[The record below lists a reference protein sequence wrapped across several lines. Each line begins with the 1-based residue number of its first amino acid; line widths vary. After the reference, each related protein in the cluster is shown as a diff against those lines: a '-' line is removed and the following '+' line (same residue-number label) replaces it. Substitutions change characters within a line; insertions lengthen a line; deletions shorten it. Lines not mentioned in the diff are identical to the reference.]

1 MKYKT
6 IISLI
11 AIIFSLSSGFVFATP
26 LPEIYDENELISHTS
41 SNGGL
46 YVRTGLIFNAFDYD
60 ESGKLYIEFKRS
72 NNANN
77 ITDWSYFSGYS
88 EDDFSFYKT
97 TAEGVLY
104 LRKVGGGTSYDL
116 HYLACSNS
124 IWTLPYYKDVCPFT
138 ISGIGS
144 GVLRIYPYG
153 IGAYTSPN
161 GEYLTKTIIDNQFG
175 SDFLEGNYYFES
187 VIIQF
192 LTGSSNGSSR
202 KENAFYIIHS
212 GLESMGYD
220 IEYNTFPI
228 TEPVPPVV
236 NGTCG
241 SAEGESFPYLDEE
254 SENLC
259 VTGSVS
265 CPYAICYG
273 GDVIDNGTTYYWK
286 CEGSGEGATSEYCL
300 AYVSTATAQ
309 CGYSSGSYSTI
320 QPTGTDA
327 CLYGVI
333 TDMTQ
338 NADDSWAWD
347 CVVSE
352 TDYTS
357 CETIASAPE
366 IPGTL
371 PSDDS
376 INCSISPTDLSTIG
390 DCLGSVAKWLFLPHQ
405 ETLNEFFQIPTTLQ
419 GKSPFGYF
427 YAVGNLFKNLT
438 TTPPSDLE
446 FTMKN
451 VDSTDMTLWKYS
463 DFADFVGSENV
474 KIYFSLIRALLWI
487 GFAYWIYSKGR
498 SIFSNSETE
507 K

>member
-1 MKYKT
+1 MKNKI

-11 AIIFSLSSGFVFATP
+11 AIIFSLSGGIAFATP
-26 LPEIYDENELISHTS
+26 LPEIYDENELMSYTS
-41 SNGGL
+41 SDGGL

-60 ESGKLYIEFKRS
+60 ESGKLYIEFKKS

-88 EDDFSFYKT
+88 KDYFYFPNYNHSSMT
-97 TAEGVLY
+97 TIL
-104 LRKVGGGTSYDL
+104 LRQVSNPSNTLPLRL
-116 HYLACSNS
+116 HYCSSYVNS
-124 IWTLPYYKDVCPFT
+124 LPWNWSMCQYSYSDLQ
-138 ISGIGS
+138 SGAIR
-144 GVLRIYPYG
+144 VYPYVLG
-153 IGAYTSPN
+153 SYTSPN
-161 GEYLTKTIIDNQFG
+161 GQYLTKTLIDNYYG
-175 SDFLEGNYYFES
+175 TDFLEGNYYFEGVAVWYLNS
-187 VIIQF
+187 SSTRNSEVFYVINSE
-192 LTGSSNGSSR
+192 LT
-202 KENAFYIIHS
+202 EF
-212 GLESMGYD
+212 GYD
-220 IEYNTFPI
+220 VAYNTFPI
-228 TEPVPPVV
+228 TPPVV
-236 NGTCG
+236 NGSCG

-259 VTGSVS
+259 ATGSVA

-309 CGYSSGSYSTI
+309 CGYASGSYSTI

-352 TDYTS
+352 SDYTS

-376 INCSISPTDLSTIG
+376 IDCDISPTDLSIIG

-419 GKSPFGYF
+419 KKSPFGYF

-451 VDSTDMTLWKYS
+451 VDSTNMTLWKYS

-498 SIFSNSETE
+498 SLFNNSDSE